1 MATED
6 ESPTLDLLDSFRQFF
21 SLERDVLILSVA
33 MLAFSLGFQMTSRYL
48 PEYMRVLGA
57 GAGIIGLYGSVGN
70 LISAAYPYPG
80 GTVSDRLGSRVSL
93 TAFAIVTTIGFGTWW
108 AAAALGSVSISGVTV
123 PAWGWVFVGIFLAQ
137 TWKSFG
143 LGATFAIVKQSTPPE
158 HLAMGFASTEVF
170 RRIGFLLGPLLAAIV
185 LATAATFIGGF
196 RSILLL
202 AIAVAAVATVV
213 QHVLYDAS
221 EDSIG
226 RSFEGVNQIL
236 SDLRSL
242 PATLKPLLVA
252 DTFIRFANGMVY
264 VFSVPHKAG

>member
-1 MATED
+1 
-6 ESPTLDLLDSFRQFF
+6 
-21 SLERDVLILSVA
+21 
-33 MLAFSLGFQMTSRYL
+33 
-48 PEYMRVLGA
+48 
-57 GAGIIGLYGSVGN
+57 
-70 LISAAYPYPG
+70 
-80 GTVSDRLGSRVSL
+80 
-93 TAFAIVTTIGFGTWW
+93 
-108 AAAALGSVSISGVTV
+108 
-123 PAWGWVFVGIFLAQ
+123 
-137 TWKSFG
+137 
-143 LGATFAIVKQSTPPE
+143 
-158 HLAMGFASTEVF
+158 MGFASTEVF